1 MANASIVFDHVH
13 HISEDPQAAASWY
26 VEKLGGKILDGDQGR
41 GSDQIRID
49 FKTAKIIVRGARPG
63 EQPGKKQGMLWGADH
78 FGLAVEGDFDGL
90 CDELKK
96 KGVVFTQEPKAMSP
110 VARAAFI
117 RGPDGVSIEL
127 IIRKK

>member
-1 MANASIVFDHVH
+1 MANARIVFDHVH

-26 VEKLGGKILDGDQGR
+26 VDKLGGKILS
-41 GSDQIRID
+41 SDRQIRID
-49 FKTAKIIVRGARPG
+49 FTTAKVLVRGARPG
-63 EQPGKKQGMLWGADH
+63 EQLGIKQGKHWGEDH

-96 KGVVFTQEPKAMSP
+96 KGVVFTQEPKDMSP
-110 VARAAFI
+110 IARAAFI
-117 RGPDGVSIEL
+117 QGPDGVSIEL